1 MNSCT
6 LSQVR
11 QEKWSETQEG
21 GYAADIYDRVLAHRF
36 LPTSMVRNMEY
47 FSLLGKENL
56 PRTLEEF
63 VVEVMELLSVIH
75 I

>member
-1 MNSCT
+1 
-6 LSQVR
+6 
-11 QEKWSETQEG
+11 
-21 GYAADIYDRVLAHRF
+21 
-36 LPTSMVRNMEY
+36 MEY

-56 PRTLEEF
+56 LQTLEEF